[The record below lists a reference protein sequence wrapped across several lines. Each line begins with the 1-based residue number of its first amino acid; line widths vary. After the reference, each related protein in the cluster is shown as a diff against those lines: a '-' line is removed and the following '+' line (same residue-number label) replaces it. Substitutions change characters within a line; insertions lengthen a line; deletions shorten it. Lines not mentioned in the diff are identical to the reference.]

1 MRAGLSPEKKRQI
14 LWVAAIIGVVVV
26 LDQVTKALVMAYIPE
41 GSETVAS
48 HPREFFWL
56 THQRNTGLVGG
67 MFRGNGVVPYIAPLF
82 ATAVLVYL
90 FKHLNPLSKLQ
101 SVAYGCVAGG
111 AIGNLI
117 DRFRLGSVTD
127 FIQVHL
133 VFVKFD
139 FPWKLY
145 PAFNIADSAI
155 CIGVAALIILTWR
168 TPQINSPENAHAAD
182 AD

>member
-1 MRAGLSPEKKRQI
+1 MNKLLVAIFDTETAANSGLNALRNLHAAGDI
-14 LWVAAIIGVVVV
+14 
-26 LDQVTKALVMAYIPE
+26 T
-41 GSETVAS
+41 
-48 HPREFFWL
+48 
-56 THQRNTGLVGG
+56 
-67 MFRGNGVVPYIAPLF
+67 LF

-127 FIQVHL
+127 FIQVHF

>member
-1 MRAGLSPEKKRQI
+1 MRSGLDPNKKRQI
-14 LWVAAIIGVVVV
+14 LWVVAIVCIVVL
-26 LDQVTKALVMAYIPE
+26 LDQVSKALVVAYIPE
-41 GSETVAS
+41 GSETVLS

-67 MFRGNGVVPYIAPLF
+67 MFRGSVVVPYVAPVF
-82 ATAVLVYL
+82 ASAVLVYL
-90 FKHLNPLSKLQ
+90 FRHLDPLSKLQ
-101 SVAYGCVAGG
+101 SVAYGLVAGG

-127 FIQVHL
+127 FIQVHFY
-133 VFVKFD
+133 FVPFD

-155 CIGVAALIILTWR
+155 CVGVAALIILTWKH
-168 TPQINSPENAHAAD
+168 PQANPPGNDHAAD

>member
-1 MRAGLSPEKKRQI
+1 
-14 LWVAAIIGVVVV
+14 
-26 LDQVTKALVMAYIPE
+26 
-41 GSETVAS
+41 
-48 HPREFFWL
+48 
-56 THQRNTGLVGG
+56 
-67 MFRGNGVVPYIAPLF
+67 PLF

-127 FIQVHL
+127 FIQVHF

>member
-14 LWVAAIIGVVVV
+14 LWVAAVIGVVVV
-26 LDQVTKALVMAYIPE
+26 LDQATKALVMAYIPE
-41 GSETVAS
+41 GSETVVS

-67 MFRGNGVVPYIAPLF
+67 MFRGNAVLPYIAPVF
-82 ATAVLVYL
+82 ATVVLVYL

-127 FIQVHL
+127 FIQVHFYL
-133 VFVKFD
+133 VSFD

-155 CIGVAALIILTWR
+155 CVGVAALILLTWR
-168 TPQINSPENAHAAD
+168 TPQMDSPGNAHAAD